1 MIKFRQKEFFWPGV
15 IMAGTSLLGLKQ
27 GADSNKEQEEA
38 NEEAARE
45 QRRHNKAMEKAAL
58 QNPAAL
64 QKDFAAPGS
73 ILRTAGGFAKDLMGT
88 QKGNMKRALGTAAT
102 LAGTAYLGNRLATS
116 VKDHKEND
124 DKGNKNFLKKAA
136 IGAGVIGGSILA
148 AKKGGLGKPIQNFMT
163 TGKGGQAL
171 STLGKAVNP
180 IVRNE
185 AGKVS
190 VKGTLGKNA
199 INAAFVSMPT
209 ISYLA
214 QKKSE
219 KDMTENTQKEFA
231 AVPMS
236 VMRGLVKGRQAMG
249 TIKKGINTFKS
260 HPGLSITGGLNK
272 AASFMGFYGK
282 GGTQNVQNTVSKLAE
297 AGQASGNKWTQGAAK
312 FLGEHKK
319 TANLLATGG
328 TLAAGA
334 GMMKLG
340 TAAVEKPARV
350 LDNDAYKMEDQ
361 ENDKI

>member
-1 MIKFRQKEFFWPGV
+1 MIKFRQKEFFWDVAIPAA
-15 IMAGTSLLGLKQ
+15 MSALGLKQ
-27 GADSNKEQEEA
+27 GADANKEQEEA

-45 QRRHNKAMEKAAL
+45 QRRHNKVMEKAAL

-73 ILRTAGGFAKDLMGT
+73 ILRTAGGFAKDLIGT
-88 QKGNMKRALGTAAT
+88 QKGNMKNALGTAAT

-171 STLGKAVNP
+171 SSLGKAVNP

-190 VKGTLGKNA
+190 IKGTLGKNA
-199 INAAFVSMPT
+199 INAGFVAMPT

-236 VMRGLVKGRQAMG
+236 VMRGLVKGRQALG
-249 TIKKGINTFKS
+249 AVKKGINTFKS
-260 HPGLSITGGLNK
+260 HPGLSMTGGLNK

-340 TAAVEKPARV
+340 TAAVEKPARM
-350 LDNDAYKMEDQ
+350 LDSDAYKMEDQ

>member
-27 GADSNKEQEEA
+27 GADANKEQEEA

-58 QNPAAL
+58 QNPEAL
-64 QKDFAAPGS
+64 QKDFASPGS
-73 ILRTAGGFAKDLMGT
+73 ILRTAGGFAKDLIGT
-88 QKGNMKRALGTAAT
+88 QKGNMKNALGTATA

-171 STLGKAVNP
+171 SSIGKAVNP

-190 VKGTLGKNA
+190 VKGTIGKNA
-199 INAAFVSMPT
+199 INAGFVAMPT

-219 KDMTENTQKEFA
+219 KDMAENTQKEFA

-236 VMRGLVKGRQAMG
+236 VMRGLVKGKQALG
-249 TIKKGINTFKS
+249 AVKNGLNTFKS

-272 AASFMGFYGK
+272 ASSWIGFYGK
-282 GGTQNVQNTVSKLAE
+282 GGTKAVQGTVSKLAE
-297 AGQASGNKWTQGAAK
+297 AGQASGNKWTQGTAK

-328 TLAAGA
+328 TLAAGT

-340 TAAVEKPARV
+340 TAAVEKPARM